1 MSDST
6 EKAPF
11 IATIRMDEGSAEIF
25 LKGLNKL
32 TVEEAGD
39 LTFAFKQTFL
49 AQKKEWE
56 EAQLNDQDQNR

>member
-1 MSDST
+1 MSQDT
-6 EKAPF
+6 QEKF
-11 IATIRMDEGSAEIF
+11 VATFKMDEAAALIF

-39 LTFAFKQTFL
+39 LTFMFKQTFL

-56 EAQLNDQDQNR
+56 DMQANNQNCDQ